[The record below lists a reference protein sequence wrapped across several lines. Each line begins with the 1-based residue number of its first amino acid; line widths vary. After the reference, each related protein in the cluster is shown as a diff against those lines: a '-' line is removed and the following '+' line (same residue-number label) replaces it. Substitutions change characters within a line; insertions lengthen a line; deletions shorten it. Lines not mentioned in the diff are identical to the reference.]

1 MCRQNVSMACPIRSS
16 NSTPELHSGS
26 ARSTPRFH
34 FGDIRY
40 EVFRDLNNVDYAG
53 YEWRC
58 KAPSPGLTLLGQDV
72 RPASSM
78 AGAPAEHIFR
88 FRAEA
93 AGKFVLHFIYGRAW
107 EKQPQETKSIDV
119 QVEP

>member
-1 MCRQNVSMACPIRSS
+1 MLTAKVGCEFKVQLHEQ
-16 NSTPELHSGS
+16 ST
-26 ARSTPRFH
+26 
-34 FGDIRY
+34 
-40 EVFRDLNNVDYAG
+40 AG

-58 KAPSPGLTLLGQDV
+58 EAPSPGLTLLGQEV

-107 EKQPQETKSIDV
+107 EKRPQETKSVGV